1 MSFQPSQQVST
12 LYSMTPGG
20 EDDLERKRKSAAE
33 EVPVR
38 NPPKRSRFTDEGSD
52 KVGVAAI
59 AAASAK
65 AAEIAKSLL
74 LNKPSAAAL
83 EASAKLAKAAEMQA
97 QLAAQIASVSTLFSN
112 AQQAAAAQVD
122 RKPTY
127 RALLLDTHGREI
139 DEYGQ
144 VVKTNVIKSI
154 AANVAVERELKK
166 KENPYLAHQRVP
178 LRPVSHG
185 PPGLPSVVLPS
196 SVPGSAIPA
205 DAYHG
210 ANEQIDDRIVGSN
223 RSIRAK
229 KSLKFVEAGMLII
242 PSNHRCVKTHRQM
255 KYEKYIEI

>member
-1 MSFQPSQQVST
+1 
-12 LYSMTPGG
+12 MTPGG
-20 EDDLERKRKSAAE
+20 EDDQDRKRKAAAV
-33 EVPVR
+33 EVPVEGA
-38 NPPKRSRFTDEGSD
+38 PKRKSRFTDEGSG

-59 AAASAK
+59 AAAASK

-74 LNKPSAAAL
+74 LNQPSAAAI

-97 QLAAQIASVSTLFSN
+97 QLAAQIASVSSLFSN

-127 RALLLDTHGREI
+127 RALLLDAHGREI

-185 PPGLPSVVLPS
+185 PPGLPSAILPP

-205 DAYHG
+205 DDLG

-229 KSLKFVEAGMLII
+229 KSLKFVEAGMI
-242 PSNHRCVKTHRQM
+242 VT
-255 KYEKYIEI
+255 

>member
-1 MSFQPSQQVST
+1 MA
-12 LYSMTPGG
+12 PGG
-20 EDDLERKRKSAAE
+20 EDDQDRKRKATTE
-33 EVPVR
+33 EVPVEGA
-38 NPPKRSRFTDEGSD
+38 PKRRSRFTDEGSG
-52 KVGVAAI
+52 KAGVAAI
-59 AAASAK
+59 AAAAAK

-74 LNKPSAAAL
+74 LNQPNAATM

-97 QLAAQIASVSTLFSN
+97 QLAAQIASVSSLFSN
-112 AQQAAAAQVD
+112 AQQAAAVPV
-122 RKPTY
+122 KPTY

-154 AANVAVERELKK
+154 AANVAVERELRK

-196 SVPGSAIPA
+196 SVPGSAIPV
-205 DAYHG
+205 DDLG

-229 KSLKFVEAGMLII
+229 KSLKFVEAG
-242 PSNHRCVKTHRQM
+242 
-255 KYEKYIEI
+255 

>member
-1 MSFQPSQQVST
+1 MA
-12 LYSMTPGG
+12 PGG
-20 EDDLERKRKSAAE
+20 EDDQDRKRKATSE
-33 EVPVR
+33 EVPVEGA
-38 NPPKRSRFTDEGSD
+38 PKRRSRFTDEGSG
-52 KVGVAAI
+52 KAGVAAI
-59 AAASAK
+59 AAAAAK

-74 LNKPSAAAL
+74 LNQPNAATM

-97 QLAAQIASVSTLFSN
+97 QLAAQIASVSSLFSN
-112 AQQAAAAQVD
+112 AQQAAAVPV
-122 RKPTY
+122 KPIY

-196 SVPGSAIPA
+196 SVPGSAIPV
-205 DAYHG
+205 DDLG

-229 KSLKFVEAGMLII
+229 KSLKFVEAGTVVIRFLC
-242 PSNHRCVKTHRQM
+242 NNLQV
-255 KYEKYIEI
+255 

>member
-1 MSFQPSQQVST
+1 MA
-12 LYSMTPGG
+12 PGG
-20 EDDLERKRKSAAE
+20 EDDQDRKRKATSE
-33 EVPVR
+33 EVPVEGA
-38 NPPKRSRFTDEGSD
+38 PKRRSRFTDEGSGRA
-52 KVGVAAI
+52 GVAAI
-59 AAASAK
+59 AAAAAK

-74 LNKPSAAAL
+74 LNQPNAATM

-97 QLAAQIASVSTLFSN
+97 QLAAQIASVSSLFSN
-112 AQQAAAAQVD
+112 AQQAAAVPV
-122 RKPTY
+122 KPIY

-196 SVPGSAIPA
+196 SVPGSAIPV
-205 DAYHG
+205 DDLG

-229 KSLKFVEAGMLII
+229 KSLKFVEAGTVVIRFLC
-242 PSNHRCVKTHRQM
+242 NNLQV
-255 KYEKYIEI
+255 